1 MQTVQSPAASGL
13 RLSPLAACL
22 GAVLALGA
30 VVPSASAGSAQPTT
44 AAWPFQHHVSNGGPV
59 PEGLRRRA
67 AASKALRPDSPAPHG
82 GLLLPVTSCAD
93 DGGSGTLRHVA
104 LTASS
109 GDTIDLSGLTCST
122 ITLESGAINID
133 VEDLTVMGP
142 GAGALAIDGNGTD
155 RVFHHGGTGTLQL
168 SYLTVTNGNYTVVTG
183 LGYGGGCVYS
193 KGSISLA
200 EAVVS
205 SCTATGDTEAVGGG
219 MLARDGIVMFGSTIK
234 DSKAIALTGTS
245 GLAVAAGGAFAV
257 YSFTLEHSTISGNS
271 VTTPLGKAYAGGMF
285 GSSGVSAK
293 YSTVTGN
300 SATTGNASGSG
311 YYAIGGGLVA
321 KDPII
326 QNCTIDNNSADAAAG
341 VYLLSS
347 DAGSS
352 ALITNTT
359 ISGNR
364 AALAG
369 GGLFTEGD
377 LRLRNSTI
385 AFNVGGSGGAGGLI
399 VGGTTSDL
407 ESNIIADNS
416 PSGPSG
422 AADFDGGS
430 TVTGANN
437 LIKIAG
443 ATITVPPDTITQDP
457 QLGPLTANGGETRTH
472 AISATSPAFDA
483 GNNSAGL
490 LYDQRGPGFARE
502 VGASADIGAYELDP
516 DIIFVDGF
524 DVGG

>member
-1 MQTVQSPAASGL
+1 MQTVQSPATSRL

-22 GAVLALGA
+22 GAVIALGS
-30 VVPSASAGSAQPTT
+30 VVPCANAGSAQPN
-44 AAWPFQHHVSNGGPV
+44 AAWPFQRHVSNAGPV
-59 PEGLRRRA
+59 PEGLRQRA
-67 AASKALRPDSPAPHG
+67 AASRASRHDSPSPHG

-93 DGGSGTLRHVA
+93 DGGAGTLRHEA
-104 LTASS
+104 LVASS
-109 GDTIDLSGLTCST
+109 GDTLDLSGLTCST
-122 ITLESGAINID
+122 ITLESGAVNID

-142 GAGALAIDGNGTD
+142 GAAALAIVGDGSD
-155 RVFHHGGTGTLQL
+155 RVFRHGGTGTLEL

-183 LGYGGGCVYS
+183 VGYGGGCVYS
-193 KGSISLA
+193 KGTISLTD
-200 EAVVS
+200 AVVS
-205 SCTATGDTEAVGGG
+205 SCTATGDTVAVGGG
-219 MLARDGIVMFGSTIK
+219 MLARDGIVMSGSTIK
-234 DSKAIALTGTS
+234 DSKAIALTGAA
-245 GLAVAAGGAFAV
+245 GAAVIAGGAFAV
-257 YSFTLEHSTISGNS
+257 YSFFLEHSTISGNS
-271 VTTPLGKAYAGGMF
+271 VTTPFGKAYAGGIF
-285 GSSGVSAK
+285 ASGSVTAK

-300 SATTGNASGSG
+300 SGTTGNASGSG
-311 YYAIGGGLVA
+311 YYAFGGGLVA

-341 VYLLSS
+341 VYLLTNDVSY
-347 DAGSS
+347 S

-359 ISGNR
+359 ISGNH
-364 AALAG
+364 AVLAAG
-369 GGLFTEGD
+369 GMFSEGD

-385 AFNVGGSGGAGGLI
+385 AFNVGGSAGGGGLI
-399 VGGTTSDL
+399 VGGTTTDL

-416 PSGPSG
+416 PSGVSG
-422 AADFDGGS
+422 AADFDGSS

-472 AISATSPAFDA
+472 AIPATSPAFDT
-483 GNNSAGL
+483 GNNSAGS

-502 VGASADIGAYELDP
+502 VGASADIGAYELNA